1 VQGAY
6 PLIGLLA
13 WLQFKHF
20 VADYLLQP
28 AWILR
33 GKGRLLHPGG
43 YAHAGLHALGS
54 MPALALLDLDGAWIA
69 ALTAGEFSVHF
80 AIDHFKAIHAHNRGA
95 AMTTRAFW
103 AAHGADQFL
112 HHLTYVGMLALV
124 S

>member
-1 VQGAY
+1 MQGAY

-80 AIDHFKAIHAHNRGA
+80 AIDHFKAIHAHNSGA